1 MGIFLIIL
9 IVVVLCWPWISRY
22 LSRMVSNFM
31 SHRAEDMMRRMMG
44 MPSRKEE
51 RKNARRKESEQRRG
65 TTGATSA
72 RAYRKH
78 GQAGHPAELMK
89 KVAEDAE
96 YVEIKEF
103 ESTTIIEDDGATR
116 RIYHEEQV
124 SDVEYT
130 EIKTRS

>member
-9 IVVVLCWPWISRY
+9 IIVVLCWPWISRY
-22 LSRMVSNFM
+22 ISRMVSNFM

-51 RKNARRKESEQRRG
+51 RKNARRRDNAEKKSG
-65 TTGATSA
+65 TYSGRSRAHRHNGAT
-72 RAYRKH
+72 
-78 GQAGHPAELMK
+78 HPAQLLK
-89 KVAEDAE
+89 SVAEDAE

-103 ESTTIIEDDGATR
+103 DSTTIVEDDGATR